1 MQKEDKITL
10 LCKVVSQIINEN
22 QLLEMDEAEL
32 GKILEDKEK
41 PKKKEEDSKES
52 CLAGIIEE
60 EMNNKM
66 KDRQVEETSKK
77 CYKSVLND
85 YFWKNEIGRMPVS
98 ALSDTGIRKF
108 IVQAEETYRMNRRNM
123 ICFMGLL
130 QVGLD
135 RIAKDGMAD
144 LVYDRYMFMNYIG
157 LEKGIRYIDNPYT
170 EEEISK
176 IREWI
181 GLHPYD
187 IRGMALGLWFL
198 GNISLVQIAS
208 LKRKDYHEDLLKKS
222 EKDRLVAKALEL
234 QPKDGEYV
242 FMVEKN
248 GIWKKLTAKGLQTKL
263 YYVCEDLGIH
273 YKKIHRNEAV
283 V

>member
-52 CLAGIIEE
+52 CLAGIIEH

-66 KDRQVEETSKK
+66 KDIQVEEASRK
-77 CYKSVLND
+77 CYQSVLND
-85 YFWKNEIGRMPVS
+85 YFWQNEIGRMPVS

-108 IVQAEETYRMNRRNM
+108 IVQAEETYKMNRRNM

-144 LVYDRYMFMNYIG
+144 LVYVYELYRFR
-157 LEKGIRYIDNPYT
+157 KGN
-170 EEEISK
+170 
-176 IREWI
+176 
-181 GLHPYD
+181 
-187 IRGMALGLWFL
+187 
-198 GNISLVQIAS
+198 QIY
-208 LKRKDYHEDLLKKS
+208 R
-222 EKDRLVAKALEL
+222 
-234 QPKDGEYV
+234 
-242 FMVEKN
+242 
-248 GIWKKLTAKGLQTKL
+248 
-263 YYVCEDLGIH
+263 
-273 YKKIHRNEAV
+273 
-283 V
+283 

>member
-1 MQKEDKITL
+1 
-10 LCKVVSQIINEN
+10 
-22 QLLEMDEAEL
+22 
-32 GKILEDKEK
+32 
-41 PKKKEEDSKES
+41 
-52 CLAGIIEE
+52 
-60 EMNNKM
+60 
-66 KDRQVEETSKK
+66 
-77 CYKSVLND
+77 
-85 YFWKNEIGRMPVS
+85 MPVS
-98 ALSDTGIRKF
+98 ALSDPVIRKF

-198 GNISLVQIAS
+198 GNISLVQIAN

>member
-1 MQKEDKITL
+1 
-10 LCKVVSQIINEN
+10 
-22 QLLEMDEAEL
+22 MDEAEL
-32 GKILEDKEK
+32 RKILEEEK
-41 PKKKEEDSKES
+41 PKKKEENSRET

-77 CYKSVLND
+77 CYQSVLNNC
-85 YFWKNEIGRMPVS
+85 FWKSEIGRMPVS
-98 ALSDTGIRKF
+98 ALSGPVIRKF
-108 IVQAEETYRMNRRNM
+108 IVQAEETYKVNRRNM

-144 LVYDRYMFMNYIG
+144 LVYDRYMFLNYVG
-157 LEKGIRYIDNPYT
+157 LEKGIRYVDNPYT

-187 IRGMALGLWFL
+187 IRGLALGLWFL
-198 GNISLVQIAS
+198 GNISVVQIVN
-208 LKRKDYHEDLLKKS
+208 LKRKDYHEDLMKKC

-248 GIWKKLTAKGLQTKL
+248 GIWKKLTAKGLQIKL

-283 V
+283 I

>member
-85 YFWKNEIGRMPVS
+85 
-98 ALSDTGIRKF
+98 
-108 IVQAEETYRMNRRNM
+108 
-123 ICFMGLL
+123 
-130 QVGLD
+130 
-135 RIAKDGMAD
+135 
-144 LVYDRYMFMNYIG
+144 
-157 LEKGIRYIDNPYT
+157 
-170 EEEISK
+170 
-176 IREWI
+176 
-181 GLHPYD
+181 
-187 IRGMALGLWFL
+187 
-198 GNISLVQIAS
+198 
-208 LKRKDYHEDLLKKS
+208 
-222 EKDRLVAKALEL
+222 
-234 QPKDGEYV
+234 
-242 FMVEKN
+242 
-248 GIWKKLTAKGLQTKL
+248 
-263 YYVCEDLGIH
+263 
-273 YKKIHRNEAV
+273 
-283 V
+283 

>member
-22 QLLEMDEAEL
+22 QLLEMNEAEL

-52 CLAGIIEE
+52 CLEGIIEE

-98 ALSDTGIRKF
+98 ALSDPVIRKF

-144 LVYDRYMFMNYIG
+144 LVYVYELYRFR
-157 LEKGIRYIDNPYT
+157 KGN
-170 EEEISK
+170 
-176 IREWI
+176 
-181 GLHPYD
+181 
-187 IRGMALGLWFL
+187 
-198 GNISLVQIAS
+198 QIY
-208 LKRKDYHEDLLKKS
+208 R
-222 EKDRLVAKALEL
+222 
-234 QPKDGEYV
+234 
-242 FMVEKN
+242 
-248 GIWKKLTAKGLQTKL
+248 
-263 YYVCEDLGIH
+263 
-273 YKKIHRNEAV
+273 
-283 V
+283 